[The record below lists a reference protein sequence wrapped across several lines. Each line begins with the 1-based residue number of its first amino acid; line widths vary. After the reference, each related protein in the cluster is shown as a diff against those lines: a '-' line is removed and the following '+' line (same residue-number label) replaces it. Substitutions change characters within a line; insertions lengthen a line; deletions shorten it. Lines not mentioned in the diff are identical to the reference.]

1 MTPFLASRLSILTAA
16 FAAFAA
22 SPALFAQGDMESDWQ
37 PNTTLFFEELL
48 PSHAAQEEAETLADL
63 AKIFDHS
70 LLTNQFK
77 DADIERFFD
86 MAAKH
91 PDNEAF
97 FSPLVQAAVQPAFHD
112 KVVPRLLK
120 LAEDNPD
127 SRELNL
133 TAGEILVQ
141 DKRIDDSIPFFERAF
156 EAVRKDPEPPSERR
170 REYNANIASKL
181 ILVYSDKAL
190 DKKRREDPA
199 LADEVRSY
207 LDKLRALRAEIAA
220 MRVFDAVPQVQSAL
234 IISCVGD
241 MEAADA
247 KSPLATS
254 VLLPFNRTA
263 WNLRDEMHHLAE
275 TSLTCLL
282 DRKKEVEDPVFPEPF
297 RVLCDLGYKS
307 HVMAAA
313 LTRLAEVP
321 DDTEALFTVA
331 ILAAESNEP
340 LLGARAWDRI
350 FAIVK
355 SPTPNMF
362 AVCAELQTDA
372 KLYDDA
378 ERTYRILG
386 MLIESPEAVT
396 TKLAQV
402 EFDRGHY
409 RKALEMLQKAPLD
422 TERLLLETDC
432 YMRLRNYDKALERIR
447 NAARITP
454 ALLNGRRFRLISAN
468 IADKANDMPY
478 VEQMLAPLLTSR
490 PPAPPDDTVPD
501 AEIYNSLGYIY
512 ADHDYRLPQA
522 LDYLLKAVE
531 LDPKNGAIADS
542 YAWILFK
549 LKRYEEAKKEIL
561 RALELLGDDADA
573 TITDHAGDI
582 FHALGDNA
590 AARKYWEK
598 AMSLD
603 GDVDFDAIERKLD
616 SAR

>member
-1 MTPFLASRLSILTAA
+1 MFQFSASRLLIPVAA
-16 FAAFAA
+16 FAVAA
-22 SPALFAQGDMESDWQ
+22 APALFAQGDMESDWQ

-48 PSHAAQEEAETLADL
+48 PSAAAQEETETLADL
-63 AKIFDHS
+63 ARLFDHPF
-70 LLTNQFK
+70 LTNQFK
-77 DADIERFFD
+77 DADIEKFFE

-133 TAGEILVQ
+133 TAGEMLVQ
-141 DKRIDDSIPFFERAF
+141 DKRIDDAIPFFERAF
-156 EAVRKDPEPPSERR
+156 EAVRRDPEPVSERR

-199 LADEVRSY
+199 LADEAKGY
-207 LDKLRALRAEIAA
+207 LDKLRALRAEVAA
-220 MRVFDAVPQVQSAL
+220 MRVFDAAPQVQSAL
-234 IISCVGD
+234 IVSCAGD

-254 VLLPFNRTA
+254 VLVPFNRTA
-263 WNLRDEMHHLAE
+263 WALRDEMHRLAE
-275 TSLTCLL
+275 TTLTCLL
-282 DRKKEVEDPVFPEPF
+282 DRRKEVEEPVFPEPF

-307 HVMAAA
+307 QVMAAA
-313 LTRLAEVP
+313 LARLAEVP
-321 DDTEALFTVA
+321 DDTEAMFTIAV
-331 ILAAESNEP
+331 LAGELDEP

-350 FAIVK
+350 FAVVK
-355 SPTPNMF
+355 SPTPGMF
-362 AVCAELQTDA
+362 AVCATLQTEA

-386 MLIESPEAVT
+386 MLIESPDAVT
-396 TKLAQV
+396 AKLAQL

-409 RKALEMLQKAPLD
+409 RQALEMLREAPLD

-432 YMRLRNYDKALERIR
+432 HMRLRNYDKALERIR

-454 ALLNGRRFRLISAN
+454 ALLEGRRFRLISAN
-468 IADKANDMPY
+468 IADKANDMQY

-490 PPAPPDDTVPD
+490 PPAPPDDSVPE
-501 AEIYNSLGYIY
+501 AEIYNSLGYIF
-512 ADHDYRLPQA
+512 ADHDYRLPDA
-522 LDYLLKAVE
+522 LEYLLKAVE

-542 YAWILFK
+542 YAWVLFK
-549 LKRYEEAKKEIL
+549 LKRYGEAKKEIL
-561 RALELLGDDADA
+561 RAIEIFGDEVDA
-573 TITDHAGDI
+573 TILDHAGDI
-582 FHALGDNA
+582 FFALGDKA
-590 AARKYWEK
+590 AARESWKK
-598 AMSLD
+598 ALTLD
-603 GDVDFDAIERKLD
+603 GDVDFDAIERKLN
-616 SAR
+616 SVQ